1 MGPRLQ
7 LDPASEQP
15 LYRQLFEQIRAAI
28 EDGRFLPGKRLPA
41 TRQLAEE
48 LGLNR
53 ATVIAAYDLLEAAG
67 LIHRH
72 VGRGSYVAAAPGG
85 SLDWSALLRRFE
97 APPPPAAGLGQ
108 AEDAISF
115 ASSRPSRELFPMED
129 FRRTVEEVIGSA
141 EAADLL
147 QLGSP
152 GGLGALRRYLMERA
166 RQEGLARPG
175 DDVMITSGCQQA
187 LDLVSRVLIGPGD
200 AVAVEDPVYPGIR
213 YGLERA
219 GARLLGVPVEADGID
234 PERLERLLREERP
247 KAVIL
252 TPNFQNPTG
261 ATMPIASR
269 MAVLQATRAARVV
282 VIENDIYGE
291 LRYQGSPLPTLKQLD
306 ETGSVVELRSFSKVA
321 FPGLRVGWVIAP
333 RVLVA
338 QMVEAKQWMDL
349 HTDQLS
355 QAIVLRFAESGRL
368 ERHLRR
374 VRRAG
379 AERLAAALESCRE
392 YLPPAARFSRP
403 QGGMSLWVE
412 LPPPLDTAELLSKSH
427 REKVSYLPGKYF
439 AVARPHTACLRLSF
453 AGVAPDKIRRG
464 IATLGRLF
472 QEELE
477 RLREAAYEPA
487 PALV

>member
-1 MGPRLQ
+1 M
-7 LDPASEQP
+7 P
-15 LYRQLFEQIRAAI
+15 L
-28 EDGRFLPGKRLPA
+28 
-41 TRQLAEE
+41 
-48 LGLNR
+48 
-53 ATVIAAYDLLEAAG
+53 
-67 LIHRH
+67 
-72 VGRGSYVAAAPGG
+72 
-85 SLDWSALLRRFE
+85 
-97 APPPPAAGLGQ
+97 
-108 AEDAISF
+108 
-115 ASSRPSRELFPMED
+115 
-129 FRRTVEEVIGSA
+129 
-141 EAADLL
+141 
-147 QLGSP
+147 
-152 GGLGALRRYLMERA
+152 
-166 RQEGLARPG
+166 
-175 DDVMITSGCQQA
+175 
-187 LDLVSRVLIGPGD
+187 
-200 AVAVEDPVYPGIR
+200 
-213 YGLERA
+213 
-219 GARLLGVPVEADGID
+219 
-234 PERLERLLREERP
+234 
-247 KAVIL
+247 
-252 TPNFQNPTG
+252 
-261 ATMPIASR
+261 ASR
-269 MAVLQATRAARVV
+269 LAVLQATRAAQVA

-412 LPPPLDTAELLSKSH
+412 LPPPLDAAELLSKSH

-477 RLREAAYEPA
+477 RLREAADEPA